1 MSFVMLK
8 GSKRWLL
15 REPYLNARV
24 LYCMGVFSH
33 ACLSTL
39 ILSNSSL
46 LWTKV
51 CKTISTVTLFVLL
64 IALTYAHICE
74 ISDML
79 SMLCHG
85 TCACVFT
92 FFSAF
97 PWRVTYMY
105 QTRGT
110 LFHRGI
116 QTPRREL
123 KIRRAAEYFWPNSRS
138 KSKQK
143 LRSKRRGEIVK
154 MIIYAN

>member
-15 REPYLNARV
+15 RELYLNARV

-46 LWTKV
+46 LWTKA

-74 ISDML
+74 ISDTL

-105 QTRGT
+105 ETRETVT
-110 LFHRGI
+110 LRYPNTEKRVENTTYSGVFL
-116 QTPRREL
+116 L
-123 KIRRAAEYFWPNSRS
+123 KF
-138 KSKQK
+138 
-143 LRSKRRGEIVK
+143 
-154 MIIYAN
+154 